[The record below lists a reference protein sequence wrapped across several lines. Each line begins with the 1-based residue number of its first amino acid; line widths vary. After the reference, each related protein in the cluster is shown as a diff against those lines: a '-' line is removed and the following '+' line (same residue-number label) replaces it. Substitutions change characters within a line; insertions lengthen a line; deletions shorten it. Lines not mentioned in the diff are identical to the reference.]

1 MNTLFNHQQR
11 QPLIVCGD
19 LPVAGISPCL
29 RHLYSNKQNHYPLSL
44 KQNHLIS
51 Y

>member
-19 LPVAGISPCL
+19 LPVAGISPCF
-29 RHLYSNKQNHYPLSL
+29 RRFYSNKQNQYHYPL
-44 KQNHLIS
+44 KQNHL
-51 Y
+51 